1 MRDHGIWFL
10 YVMNSRLNIFYMS
23 YNCESHMKGN
33 ATSTMTPRSGG
44 REAHHVAR
52 GGADLQSGNV
62 YTTPCRRPDSVSIAS
77 AQLSQNAN
85 RISTRAIC
93 SNCSRSEREGKERN
107 LQVTACSADIFTIFQ
122 R

>member
-33 ATSTMTPRSGG
+33 ATSTMTPRSGA
-44 REAHHVAR
+44 EALGDVA
-52 GGADLQSGNV
+52 ADLQRGNV